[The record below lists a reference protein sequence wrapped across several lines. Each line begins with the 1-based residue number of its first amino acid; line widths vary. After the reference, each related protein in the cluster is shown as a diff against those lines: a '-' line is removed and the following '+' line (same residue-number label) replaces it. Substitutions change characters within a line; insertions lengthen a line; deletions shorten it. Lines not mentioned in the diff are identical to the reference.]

1 MNISEKIKDLKE
13 KIETKQSTFDR
24 LAAEIKKFEDQE
36 NTIRSKRDK
45 ANETLNKVSASD
57 SAKSTA
63 KKSYNDLTKSIEK
76 NEASKKSKV
85 DARSKISSEISELEY
100 SILVIEALDFV
111 EEMKN
116 LTNIRDTA
124 KLKEAFKTKLQPQN
138 NNYPHQQ

>member
-1 MNISEKIKDLKE
+1 MNISEKITDLKV
-13 KIETKQSTFDR
+13 KIKTKQAAFDR
-24 LAAEIKKFEDQE
+24 LAGEIKKFEDQE

-45 ANETLNKVSASD
+45 ANEILNKVSASD

-63 KKSYNDLTKSIEK
+63 KKTYNDLTKSIEK
-76 NEASKKSKV
+76 NESSKKSKV
-85 DARSKISSEISELEY
+85 DSRSKISSEIAELEY

>member
-1 MNISEKIKDLKE
+1 MNISEKITDLKV
-13 KIETKQSTFDR
+13 KIKNKQAAFDR

-45 ANETLNKVSASD
+45 ANEILNKVSASD

-63 KKSYNDLTKSIEK
+63 KKTYNDLTKSIEK
-76 NEASKKSKV
+76 NESSKKSKV
-85 DARSKISSEISELEY
+85 DARSKISSEIAELEY

>member
-1 MNISEKIKDLKE
+1 MNISEKITDLKV
-13 KIETKQSTFDR
+13 KIKAKQTAFDR

-45 ANETLNKVSASD
+45 ANEILNKVSASE

-63 KKSYNDLTKSIEK
+63 RKTYNDLTISIKK
-76 NEASKKSKV
+76 NETSKKSKL

-124 KLKEAFKTKLQPQN
+124 KLKEAFKTKLQPQH

>member
-1 MNISEKIKDLKE
+1 MNISEKIIDLKA
-13 KIETKQSTFDR
+13 KIKTKQAAFDR

-45 ANETLNKVSASD
+45 ANEILNKVSASD

-63 KKSYNDLTKSIEK
+63 RKTYNDLTKSIKK

-85 DARSKISSEISELEY
+85 DARSKISSEIAELEY

>member
-1 MNISEKIKDLKE
+1 MNISEKITDLKE
-13 KIETKQSTFDR
+13 RIKTKQTAFDR

-45 ANETLNKVSASD
+45 ANEILNKVSASD

-63 KKSYNDLTKSIEK
+63 KKTYNDLTKSIEK
-76 NEASKKSKV
+76 NESSKKSKV
-85 DARSKISSEISELEY
+85 DARSKISSEIAELEY

>member
-1 MNISEKIKDLKE
+1 MNISEKIIDLKV
-13 KIETKQSTFDR
+13 KIKTKQTAFDR
-24 LAAEIKKFEDQE
+24 LASEIKKFEDQE

-45 ANETLNKVSASD
+45 ASEILNKDSASD

-63 KKSYNDLTKSIEK
+63 RKTYNDLTKSIDK
-76 NEASKKSKV
+76 NEASKKSKL
-85 DARSKISSEISELEY
+85 DARSKISSEIAELEY

-124 KLKEAFKTKLQPQN
+124 KLKEAFKTKLQPQH

>member
-1 MNISEKIKDLKE
+1 MNISEKITDLKV
-13 KIETKQSTFDR
+13 KIKTKQAAFDR

-36 NTIRSKRDK
+36 NSIRSKRDK
-45 ANETLNKVSASD
+45 ANEILNKVSASD

-63 KKSYNDLTKSIEK
+63 KKTYNDLTKSIEK
-76 NEASKKSKV
+76 NESSKKSKV
-85 DARSKISSEISELEY
+85 NARSKISSEIAELEY
-100 SILVIEALDFV
+100 SILVIEALDFL

>member
-1 MNISEKIKDLKE
+1 MNISEKITDLKVNI
-13 KIETKQSTFDR
+13 KTKQAAFDR

-45 ANETLNKVSASD
+45 ANEILNKVSASD

-63 KKSYNDLTKSIEK
+63 KKTYNDLTKSIEK
-76 NEASKKSKV
+76 NESSKKSKV
-85 DARSKISSEISELEY
+85 DARSKISSEIAELEY

>member
-1 MNISEKIKDLKE
+1 MNIPEKITDLKV
-13 KIETKQSTFDR
+13 KIKTKQAAFDR

-45 ANETLNKVSASD
+45 ANEILNKVSASD

-63 KKSYNDLTKSIEK
+63 KKTYNDLTKSIEK
-76 NEASKKSKV
+76 NESSKKSKV
-85 DARSKISSEISELEY
+85 DARSKISSEIAELEY

>member
-1 MNISEKIKDLKE
+1 MNISEKITDLKV
-13 KIETKQSTFDR
+13 KIKTKQAAFDR

-36 NTIRSKRDK
+36 NSIRSKRDK
-45 ANETLNKVSASD
+45 ANEILNKVSASD

-63 KKSYNDLTKSIEK
+63 KKTYNDLTKSIEK
-76 NEASKKSKV
+76 NESSKKSKV
-85 DARSKISSEISELEY
+85 NARSKISSETAELEY
-100 SILVIEALDFV
+100 SILVIEALDFL

>member
-1 MNISEKIKDLKE
+1 MNISEKITDLKE
-13 KIETKQSTFDR
+13 RIKTKQTAFDR

-45 ANETLNKVSASD
+45 ANEILNKVSASD

-63 KKSYNDLTKSIEK
+63 RKTYNDLTKSIEK
-76 NEASKKSKV
+76 NESSKKSKV
-85 DARSKISSEISELEY
+85 DARSKISSEIAELEY